1 MTAPALELAALEPP
15 RLLLRLILGL
25 HAHRGGGGGG
35 GGGMDGLWRRG
46 QTAAPIT
53 YPSRLLN

>member
-25 HAHRGGGGGG
+25 HAHRGGGAVGEGAWTG
-35 GGGMDGLWRRG
+35 
-46 QTAAPIT
+46 
-53 YPSRLLN
+53 